1 MKIQP
6 TKASNS
12 ATAPARRR
20 LWRAALEAVFGPA
33 QRLHHYR
40 DVHTRMIREALCQL
54 ECRQSRSG
62 CADE

>member
-1 MKIQP
+1 MNIQP
-6 TKASNS
+6 KKASKN
-12 ATAPARRR
+12 AAAPAGRR
-20 LWRAALEAVFGPA
+20 LWRSALDAVFGPA

-54 ECRQSRSG
+54 ECRQSRSS